1 MTYDPTKLDD
11 LEMLNLLAKGLI
23 DYLEQVRG
31 GEKDPF
37 PYPDALLRG
46 FNQLA
51 IACALQGL
59 ERAKRPK
66 SIPEFVEIWGA
77 LPLAAWPLQLD
88 SLASYGFDGND
99 VLIEHDSGNYPTKLC
114 QELAEIDNLCDCPT
128 RAVQLNRINASV
140 LP

>member
-51 IACALQGL
+51 IACALQGV

-66 SIPEFVEIWGA
+66 SIPEFVTIWGV

-88 SLASYGFDGND
+88 SLASYGFNSND
-99 VLIEHDSGNYPTKLC
+99 VLIELDSGNYPTRLC
-114 QELAEIDNLCDCPT
+114 QEIAEIDKFNLALAKSAYP
-128 RAVQLNRINASV
+128 
-140 LP
+140 